1 MWSSLE
7 KAAKKANAA
16 AKKVV
21 TDNNEQFQS
30 VAEKVKDKTRVIT
43 ENQHVKKVTTKV
55 KATTKHI
62 VESEPVQ
69 VLHETCF
76 DPLAKKVAKEAGN
89 FHQRITKKDSNHG
102 NDNDNNNQKIRN
114 SRKASRRLKGA
125 KISVNAHG
133 DGDMSEITWSDG
145 SIRSMPSLRVF
156 GKDTTIVV
164 ASDLN
169 HLITDNSTNSIT
181 NSKTIKEEGD
191 GVGDGD
197 GDGDGS
203 SEDNNTNNENRRLSV
218 HQSSSSADHQQSDH
232 PVHENTNTNKV
243 NLPVLIFPGIAS
255 SGLYVENSGL
265 DNDRY
270 KGRRLWMN
278 AGFLAM
284 SALDNKMV
292 AKAVNEDAKN
302 DNPYIDHNDAGN
314 GGGGG
319 SAMSGNIQDYDYIN
333 RNNMTT
339 SNVNNNNSSRPYV
352 EQTERSVD
360 EVDVGV
366 DVDPGIDFAKTEEEL
381 HIRSAWLY
389 HVSLDKNMVD
399 ERPGNRVRT
408 YDGVR

>member
-30 VAEKVKDKTRVIT
+30 VAGKVKD
-43 ENQHVKKVTTKV
+43 KV

-69 VLHETCF
+69 VLNETCF
-76 DPLAKKVAKEAGN
+76 DPLAKKVAKKAGK
-89 FHQRITKKDSNHG
+89 FHQRITKKDNH
-102 NDNDNNNQKIRN
+102 DNNHNNN
-114 SRKASRRLKGA
+114 SKLDTRKANRRLKGA

-164 ASDLN
+164 ASDSSLTTN
-169 HLITDNSTNSIT
+169 ITITNSIT
-181 NSKTIKEEGD
+181 NSITKRKTIKEEGD
-191 GVGDGD
+191 CGN
-197 GDGDGS
+197 
-203 SEDNNTNNENRRLSV
+203 EDNTNNENGTLAV
-218 HQSSSSADHQQSDH
+218 HQTSSSVESQQS
-232 PVHENTNTNKV
+232 NQSNANKV

-284 SALDNKMV
+284 SALENKMI
-292 AKAVNEDAKN
+292 AKAVNEGPQN
-302 DNPYIDHNDAGN
+302 DNPYIDDAGD
-314 GGGGG
+314 GGG
-319 SAMSGNIQDYDYIN
+319 SVMSGNIQDYDYIN
-333 RNNMTT
+333 RNSMTT
-339 SNVNNNNSSRPYV
+339 NNVNNNNSSSSNPYV

-360 EVDVGV
+360 EVEIEI
-366 DVDPGIDFAKTEEEL
+366 DPGIDFAKTEEEL
-381 HIRSAWLY
+381 QIRSAWLY

-408 YDGVR
+408 YDGVRCVALRFSFYFISFLLFLDFAFGRELFGALPV